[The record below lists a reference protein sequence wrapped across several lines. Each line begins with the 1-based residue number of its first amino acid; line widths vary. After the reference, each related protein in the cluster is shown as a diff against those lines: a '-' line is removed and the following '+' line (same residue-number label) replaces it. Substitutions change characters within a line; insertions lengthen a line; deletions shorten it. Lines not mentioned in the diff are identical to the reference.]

1 MPLKV
6 GYVYI
11 KNMPTI
17 LYIYGWR
24 LFFYSNEKNEPIHIH
39 VQKANMEGKFWLK
52 IDEISIEEAFC
63 YNFTPAAKREI
74 KKIIYQHFD
83 LIVDAWFK
91 HFINPDNGKVE

>member
-1 MPLKV
+1 
-6 GYVYI
+6 
-11 KNMPTI
+11 MPTI

-63 YNFTPAAKREI
+63 HNFTPAAKRFSTQI
-74 KKIIYQHFD
+74 CKSGFPCINT
-83 LIVDAWFK
+83 K
-91 HFINPDNGKVE
+91 HFGV